1 MSSGAISQAQTQTFE
16 NVSITGSL
24 TVGGL
29 AALLAP
35 DVLEPWVISGLSPSI
50 SSSNTAMIISPGA
63 AYNIVRFSLGA
74 SKELAVS
81 GTGAAHSEFVSVTN
95 AGELVIRSSPR
106 APTDLPIADVSV
118 GADGRVTT
126 FTDVRRTGL
135 VFRVSGV
142 GKLGLDNN
150 GNLTVTGGL
159 TTTGLNIAGVGP
171 VIDSTG
177 KWVGNPA
184 GLQGPAG
191 PPGPTGPQGLPGA
204 TGPQGLPGPQGP
216 TGPQGFPGPQGPTG
230 PQGFP
235 GPAGPQGPPG
245 PPGTG
250 WATNGPH
257 IYNTNSG
264 NVGIGTNSPGER
276 LDVVND
282 TIRLRNS
289 TASNARTIV
298 FATNGAG
305 NDVVFGALNVSNIRL
320 EAIGG
325 NTLIQ
330 PFGGNVGIGT
340 SNPLQK
346 LHVAGNYILVNGA
359 GNEQAYIGGDGAGN
373 DVQFGSFNPGVT
385 NAAVWNA
392 ATNTRMNFF
401 AAKVIATAGFN
412 GQCLQNASP
421 PFNAN
426 ATRSCNMDLAEAFA
440 SSEPTEPGDLVVLD
454 LANTAG
460 VKKSSQPYEEMLAGV
475 VPQNPGL
482 VFDNGQTHLAGDN
495 TKFITKDKT
504 LVALAGRV
512 LVKVS
517 MENGSIKIGDPLT
530 SSSKPGVAMKAT
542 KTGKIIGYA
551 LESASNA
558 GQVLVFIQPGF
569 YVPTQVVEQLNQLL
583 ENKK

>member
-1 MSSGAISQAQTQTFE
+1 MISQAQTQTFE

-35 DVLEPWVISGLSPSI
+35 DVLEPWVISGLLPSI

-63 AYNIVRFSLGA
+63 AYNIVRFSLSA
-74 SKELAVS
+74 PKELAVS

-95 AGELVIRSSPR
+95 AGELVIRTSPR

-126 FTDVRRTGL
+126 FTDTRRLGL
-135 VFRVSGV
+135 VLKVSGV

-177 KWVGNPA
+177 KWVGNPT

-191 PPGPTGPQGLPGA
+191 LPGPTGPQGLPGA

-216 TGPQGFPGPQGPTG
+216 TGPQGFPGPQGPAG
-230 PQGFP
+230 PQGFQ
-235 GPAGPQGPPG
+235 GPAGPPGVGFPGPPGPPG

-257 IYNTNSG
+257 IHNTNAG
-264 NVGIGTNSPGER
+264 NVGIGTTNPSQKLEVEGITQASQF
-276 LDVVND
+276 NIQTGANIWNIG
-282 TIRLRNS
+282 TIGGG
-289 TASNARTIV
+289 TIFTIV
-298 FATNGAG
+298 KGTNLFNITSAG
-305 NDVVFGALNVSNIRL
+305 S
-320 EAIGG
+320 
-325 NTLIQ
+325 
-330 PFGGNVGIGT
+330 VGIGT
-340 SNPLQK
+340 LNPLQK

-412 GQCLQNASP
+412 GQCLTNASP
-421 PFNAN
+421 AFNAN
-426 ATRSCNMDLAEAFA
+426 AGRTCNMDMAESFA
-440 SSEPTEPGDLVVLD
+440 SRELTEPGDLVVLD
-454 LANTAG
+454 LTNVAG

-512 LVKVS
+512 FVKVS

-530 SSSKPGVAMKAT
+530 SSSKPGVAMRAT
-542 KTGKIIGYA
+542 KIGKIIGYA
-551 LESASNA
+551 LESASTA

-569 YVPTQVVEQLNQLL
+569 YVPPQAVDQLNQLL